1 MSTHTLHALFAGM
14 RSLVYVTFF
23 FWVWAWLALSVRRY
37 DAGFAVAWPEWIGTA
52 ALVVMA
58 LGAALAFTCVGF
70 FVARGLGTPALFDPP
85 REFIAVGPYRTMRNP
100 MYIGALVL
108 LAGYGLRYRS
118 VSILLLAASMLL
130 VIHLF
135 VVLIEEPGL
144 ERRFGDSYREYKR
157 AVNRWWPRWR

>member
-14 RSLVYVTFF
+14 RSLVYVAFF
-23 FWVWAWLALSVRRY
+23 FWLWGWLALSVRRY
-37 DAGFAVAWPEWIGTA
+37 DAGFAVAWPEWIGPLV
-52 ALVVMA
+52 LVVMA
-58 LGAALAFTCVGF
+58 LGAALAFTCLGF

-85 REFIAVGPYRTMRNP
+85 REFVAVGPYRTMRNP
-100 MYIGALVL
+100 MYIGALIL
-108 LAGYGLRYRS
+108 LVGYGLRYRS

-157 AVNRWWPRWR
+157 TVNRWLPRWR